1 MKKFERYW
9 FNAALCIL
17 FVDMFSGREDS
28 LLNSAAVVAC
38 FVLAVGYFT
47 AMIWIGIKGE
57 SQ

>member
-9 FNAALCIL
+9 FNAALYIL

-28 LLNSAAVVAC
+28 FINAAAVVAC
-38 FVLAVGYFT
+38 FVLAFGYFI